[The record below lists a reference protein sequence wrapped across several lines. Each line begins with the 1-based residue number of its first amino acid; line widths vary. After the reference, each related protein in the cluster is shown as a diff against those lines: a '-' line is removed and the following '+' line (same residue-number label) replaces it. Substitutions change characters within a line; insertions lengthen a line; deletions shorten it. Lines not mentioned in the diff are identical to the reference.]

1 MDPFNF
7 ETDEATPEAEG
18 KEKNISDLEVEGVS
32 SDEKKA
38 TSDSNEINL
47 GEDAITLFE
56 DDNYIFTSEGV
67 VEKASLQKEQDNSSD
82 AEPKEPDEKIL
93 GKFESYDDLV
103 DSYKELEKKL
113 GQNSDAVNKLR
124 ELNPVLPML
133 EAMLG
138 DETFLEMAEN
148 YFTDPQAQSE
158 AFKKQLGIDE
168 DFVFD
173 LNVAMSDPK
182 SDDAKVLDKLMKAKQ
197 PKTSQPKQQSNQQ
210 ISDAEKQEFMKRYNM
225 SEDDYNSMMEK
236 AQNYK
241 ITHDDIYHLINKDK
255 IIAEAKKEAQSS
267 VKKQLDTAQSLRKSP
282 SGGGKVPETSP
293 EDSFMSA
300 LQQGKGL
307 FDD

>member
-1 MDPFNF
+1 MDTINF
-7 ETDEATPEAEG
+7 EQEEVEGNEEAKTA
-18 KEKNISDLEVEGVS
+18 SDLEIEPESTPPKQTNSQQDV
-32 SDEKKA
+32 
-38 TSDSNEINL
+38 NL

-56 DDNYIFTSEGV
+56 DDKFIFTSEGIV
-67 VEKASLQKEQDNSSD
+67 DKTSLRKEQDNSSD
-82 AEPKEPDEKIL
+82 AEPAKPDEKIL

-113 GQNSDAVNKLR
+113 GQNSEAVNKLR

-138 DETFLEMAEN
+138 DDTFLEMAEN
-148 YFTDPQAQSE
+148 YFTNPEAQSE
-158 AFKKQLGIDE
+158 AFKKQLGIDD

-173 LNVAMSDPK
+173 LNMALSDPK

-197 PKTSQPKQQSNQQ
+197 PKAAPQNKTQTNQQ
-210 ISDAEKQEFMKRYNM
+210 ISDADKQAFMDKYNM
-225 SEDDYNSMMEK
+225 SESDYDDMMQK

-255 IIAEAKKEAQSS
+255 IIAEAKKEAQGS
-267 VKKQLDTAQSLRKSP
+267 VKKQLETAKNLRKSP
-282 SGGGKVPETSP
+282 SGGGSKNEPSA